1 MNENSMKADE
11 RSSISVSK
19 ARRDDFEAFRV
30 VLVAELR
37 KMITQDE
44 ALGILLSESKA
55 ARKKRNG
62 DK

>member
-30 VLVAELR
+30 VLVTELG
-37 KMITQDE
+37 KMITQDD
-44 ALGILLSESKA
+44 ALGILLSEAKA
-55 ARKKRNG
+55 ARKRNG
-62 DK
+62 DS